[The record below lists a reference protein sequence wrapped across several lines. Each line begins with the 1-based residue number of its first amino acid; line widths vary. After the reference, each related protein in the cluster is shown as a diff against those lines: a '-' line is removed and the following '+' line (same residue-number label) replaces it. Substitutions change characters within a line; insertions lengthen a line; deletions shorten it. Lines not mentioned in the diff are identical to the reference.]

1 MHKRTFLFVSL
12 FLCSAGLAFAQQ
24 NRAYTGGSG
33 DGYSMA
39 EIQVHAN
46 PTGLQEVLE
55 QAIQLYPN
63 PLQQGEVLV
72 LQVDPSAHI
81 RQIVLRNAAGRLLFE
96 YNPPQHQQSTP
107 LTIPTDRLPAG
118 MYILHLSG
126 EHAGISKKIV
136 LL

>member
-1 MHKRTFLFVSL
+1 MHKQILLTLSL
-12 FLCSAGLAFAQQ
+12 FLCSVGLAFAQQ

-46 PTGLQEVLE
+46 PTGLQEALE

-63 PLQQGEVLV
+63 PLQQGEMLV
-72 LQVDPSAHI
+72 LQMDPSAHI
-81 RQIVLRNAAGRLLFE
+81 RQIVLRNAAGKLLFE
-96 YNPPQHQQSTP
+96 YHPPQHQQSTP
-107 LTIPTDRLPAG
+107 LTLPTDRLPAG
-118 MYILHLSG
+118 MYILHLSS
-126 EHAGISKKIV
+126 ERAGVSKKIV